1 VSGVRV
7 RSRGKS
13 LRIGFGVVLGVL
25 VASTMT
31 AWRIQESLSLR
42 SIEIHRKYLS
52 QQERLNKLRH
62 ALWVSSVAARDLLL
76 SQDPDRANHFFHQ
89 IKTQK
94 DVTEGVFVELA
105 NLGIPERTQRQI
117 ANKYDEFWRELDRLR
132 YTHPEIP
139 PERYTEFLQS
149 QIEPKRDAVLTFLH
163 GLEAATDA
171 SFYHSENDFTSSR
184 HLAAIALLLLL
195 GVGLLLATGVAIYSV
210 KYSDRLETQA
220 EQQFAEVSRAKQELE
235 RLSARLMEVQE
246 QERTRI
252 ARELHD
258 EIVQN
263 LAVLKIDITQAE
275 TLPEHRAKDR
285 KERLARAREL
295 AERTMKTLRNIM
307 TLLRP
312 SMLDD
317 LGLGAALQWLTEDF
331 QRRSGVSCAYSE
343 NGIED
348 NLPDAVK
355 TCVYRVIQEALHNCE
370 KHAGATRV
378 NVKVV
383 RDEQGL
389 VAEVRDNGRGF
400 NTAGPPGQ
408 ATRGHFGL
416 LGMRE
421 RAISL
426 GGVLAIESTPQQG
439 TSVRLTLP
447 LTETSDNGQQ
457 KLVEAHV

>member
-1 VSGVRV
+1 MTSARV

-25 VASTMT
+25 VASTIT
-31 AWRIQESLSLR
+31 AWRIQESLSQR
-42 SIEIHRKYLS
+42 SVEIHRKYLN
-52 QQERLNKLRH
+52 QQERLTRLRE
-62 ALWVSSVAARDLLL
+62 AVWVSSVAARDLLL
-76 SQDPDRANHFFHQ
+76 SQNPDRANHFFHK
-89 IKTQK
+89 IKEQRNE
-94 DVTEGVFVELA
+94 TEGVFVDLA
-105 NLGIPERTQRQI
+105 SLGIPERTLRQI
-117 ANKYDEFWRELDRLR
+117 AIKYDEFWRELDRLR
-132 YTHPEIP
+132 YTHAEIP
-139 PERYTEFLQS
+139 PEKYSEYAQT
-149 QIEPKRDAVLTFLH
+149 QIEPRRDAVLRFLH
-163 GLEAATDA
+163 GLEVATDA
-171 SFYHSENDFTSSR
+171 SFFRSEADFASSR
-184 HLAAIALLLLL
+184 HLAGIALLLLL
-195 GVGLLLATGVAIYSV
+195 GVGLMLATGVAIYSV
-210 KYSDRLETQA
+210 RYSDRLETQA
-220 EQQFAEVSRAKQELE
+220 DQQFAEVSRAKQELE

-275 TLPEHRAKDR
+275 TLPDSRAKDR

-331 QRRSGVSCAYSE
+331 QRRSGIACTYSE
-343 NGIED
+343 DGIEEA
-348 NLPDAVK
+348 LPEAVK
-355 TCVYRVIQEALHNCE
+355 TCVYRVIQEAVHNCE
-370 KHAGATRV
+370 KHAGATLVTVR
-378 NVKVV
+378 VV
-383 RDEQGL
+383 RDENAL
-389 VAEVRDNGRGF
+389 TAEVRDNGRGF
-400 NTAGPPGQ
+400 NTSGPPGQ

-421 RAISL
+421 RALSL
-426 GGVLAIESTPQQG
+426 GGILTIESAAEQG

-447 LTETSDNGQQ
+447 LAESSDNGQQ